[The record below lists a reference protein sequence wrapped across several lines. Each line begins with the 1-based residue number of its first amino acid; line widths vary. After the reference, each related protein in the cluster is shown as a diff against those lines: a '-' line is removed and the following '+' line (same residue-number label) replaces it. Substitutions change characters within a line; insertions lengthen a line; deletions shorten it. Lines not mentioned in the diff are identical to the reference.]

1 MDSTECEASTSG
13 RGHHWSYSKS
23 ADFEACPLK
32 IYFRGEGSGD
42 ASQSDEVILSP
53 VNLNAIVGIAV
64 HRGIASQMDEW
75 AAGGTPTFQG
85 AKHTAENWIEEI
97 WRDRYERIIEA
108 NNGKHLSSGQ
118 RHKFIG
124 IAKRHLRTFSKA
136 IWPEYRHHEHVL
148 HEELQTFAVRG
159 NTIQVKV
166 DLCTR
171 DQDGNLVIT
180 DWKTSAPPL
189 LEFDS
194 LQLDVYG
201 LWARE
206 DIEPD
211 VDNIKIKLG
220 HTRTGDT
227 SLQSLTPEHLEDVA
241 ELIDL
246 ECQEWNSKDGIEDY
260 TADPESQKCRE
271 CQYLKGCDA
280 GQIATK

>member
-1 MDSTECEASTSG
+1 MDPSESTASSSG
-13 RGHHWSYSKS
+13 GSHHWSYSKS

-32 IYFRGEGSGD
+32 IYFRGKGSGD
-42 ASQSDEVILSP
+42 PPQSEEATSSL
-53 VNLNAIVGIAV
+53 VNLNAILGIAV

-75 AAGGTPTFQG
+75 ADGGTPTFQG
-85 AKHTAENWIEEI
+85 AKQTAEDWIEQVWEH
-97 WRDRYERIIEA
+97 RYERIIEA

-148 HEELQTFAVRG
+148 HEELQTFEVRG
-159 NTIQVKV
+159 NPVHVKV

-171 DQDGNLVIT
+171 DQEGNLVIT

-206 DIEPD
+206 ELEPD
-211 VDNIKIKLG
+211 VDNIKITLA

-227 SLQSLTPEHLEDVA
+227 STQSLTPEHLEDVA

-271 CQYLKGCDA
+271 CQYLKRCDA
-280 GQIATK
+280 GQAATE